1 MTTTEDRTIE
11 DVAQRPD
18 PDLKLEQGQKLSA
31 RDKSALNVLVKM
43 HFKTLMDEISEEEQ
57 RALAEVNIR
66 IAKQRRQQDSEADA
80 FKAALDRVVAMMQAR
95 IDDLVLEHGNLFG
108 PGGHWHKPQR
118 LITPSVHRRHHTDES
133 TMRQSMVSQIK
144 SRASTARLKVRRR
157 ETENLRAIQLAVLSA
172 KLVETV
178 RELPQREDIFTTTDI
193 LQLNAGTGATT

>member
-1 MTTTEDRTIE
+1 MTTTEERTIE
-11 DVAQRPD
+11 DVAGRPD

-80 FKAALDRVVAMMQAR
+80 FKAAADRVLAMAQAR
-95 IDDLVLEHGNLFG
+95 LDDLVLEHADLFG
-108 PGGHWHKPQR
+108 PGGHWGKPQR
-118 LITPSVHRRHHTDES
+118 LGPVNIYQRQRTDES

-144 SRASTARLKVRRR
+144 SRATTARLQVRRR

-178 RELPQREDIFTTTDI
+178 RELPQRDDIFKTDDI
-193 LQLNAGTGATT
+193 LQLNA